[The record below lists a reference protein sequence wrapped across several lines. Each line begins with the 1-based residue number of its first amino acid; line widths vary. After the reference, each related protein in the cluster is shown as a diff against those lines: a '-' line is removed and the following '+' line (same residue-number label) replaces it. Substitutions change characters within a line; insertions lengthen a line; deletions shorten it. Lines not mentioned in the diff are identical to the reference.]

1 MPVTQEDLDKKA
13 EQIRAAKEELVRL
26 KSDRESREAQE
37 GNELLAAQLDEEL
50 KRVRAEIDAE
60 NNLRSGVTNGDSL
73 EESKAAMEAALTKA
87 PVPAPEKKG

>member
-13 EQIRAAKEELVRL
+13 EQIRTAKEELVRL

-60 NNLRSGVTNGDSL
+60 KNLRSGATNGDSL
-73 EESKAAMEAALTKA
+73 EESKAVMEAALTKA